1 MKGGNHQRLEWKL
14 GLNIWLELKPA
25 WEFQEEKVL
34 EMVASISLQEGKPPV
49 IYGMMLL
56 G

>member
-14 GLNIWLELKPA
+14 GLNMWLELKPA

-34 EMVASISLQEGKPPV
+34 EMVASISLK
-49 IYGMMLL
+49 
-56 G
+56 